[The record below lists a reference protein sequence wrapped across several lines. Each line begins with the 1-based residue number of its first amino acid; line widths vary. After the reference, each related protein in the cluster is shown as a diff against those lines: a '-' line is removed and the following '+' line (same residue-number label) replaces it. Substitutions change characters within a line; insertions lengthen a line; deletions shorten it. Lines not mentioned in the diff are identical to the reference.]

1 MCGISGY
8 IGKKNISKNL
18 INNTINLMKN
28 RGPDYQNYYAKNFE
42 DTKVIL
48 IHSRLS
54 IIDLYERSNQP
65 MVFKNYVLIFNG
77 EIYNY
82 LELKQ
87 FLLSK
92 NYTFKTDS
100 DTEVLI
106 KLFDLYKEDFY
117 KYLEG
122 MWSFAIFDKEKKKL
136 ILSRDRFGEKPLY
149 YLKSKHGIYFGS
161 ETRFVES
168 ICNEKQDINNN
179 KVFNYL
185 NYGYN
190 SIFLDNKTFKENIL
204 SLNPSTSITI
214 DKYLNI
220 NKKKY
225 WKINNSKLQNNESE
239 KDILNNISQLL
250 QNALKIRMRS
260 DVKNIFCLSGGI
272 DSGSLVSI
280 ASKKFNL
287 KVDTFSI
294 IDSKSKK
301 YNEKHLIEFTL
312 KDTKAKKNYLYT
324 EKIDLFSNLEKI
336 VQYHNSPILTVN
348 YLLHSLMQNKIKK
361 MGYKVVLS
369 GNGADEIFAGYY
381 DHYLY
386 HLYDLKKYHSKK
398 IFSDNY
404 ADWERHIF
412 PLIRNPD
419 YKNFKNYEKNNNKIT
434 LIKEYTELIKNNKS
448 LHSKSNTFYESDL
461 KNKMINQI
469 PERLYPILYMD
480 DLNSMMNSIENRTP
494 FLDRN
499 LIEYIFSLPSN
510 IFIKNGFSKYLLR
523 NSMKKILNPK
533 VRNLRRKYGFNASL
547 SSFNDVNKKSLIN
560 YIFDNMNN
568 LENYVYP
575 KQIYEFLN
583 GIDFDNMTDKENKF
597 LFRLVSTSAF
607 LKI

>member
-8 IGKKNISKNL
+8 IGKKKISSKAINSTIL
-18 INNTINLMKN
+18 IMKN
-28 RGPDYQNYYAKNFE
+28 RGPDYQDYWTKRFE
-42 DTKVIL
+42 DIKVLL

-65 MVFKNYVLIFNG
+65 MLFKNHILVFNG

-82 LELKQ
+82 VELKKM
-87 FLLSK
+87 LVSK
-92 NYTFKTDS
+92 NYNFTTNS

-106 KLFDLYKEDFY
+106 KLYDLYKEDFY

-122 MWSFAIFDKEKKKL
+122 MWSFAIFDIKQKKL
-136 ILSRDRFGEKPLY
+136 VLSRDRFGEKPLY
-149 YLKSKHGIYFGS
+149 YRKTNHGIYFGS
-161 ETRFVES
+161 ETRFIES
-168 ICNEKQDINNN
+168 LSEERQQTNTK

-190 SIFLDNKTFKENIL
+190 SIFTDNTTFKKNII
-204 SLNPSTSITI
+204 SVNPSSSITI
-214 DKYLNI
+214 DKNLNI
-220 NKKKY
+220 RNKKY
-225 WKINNSKLQNNESE
+225 WKIKNSLIQEKISE
-239 KDILNNISQLL
+239 KDITENISHLL

-280 ASKKFNL
+280 ATKKFNID
-287 KVDTFSI
+287 VDTFSI

-301 YNEKHLIEFTL
+301 YNEKHLIEYTL
-312 KDTKAKKNYLYT
+312 NDTKANKNYLYT
-324 EKIDLFSNLEKI
+324 EKINLFSNLDKI
-336 VQYHNSPILTVN
+336 VEYHNSPILTVN
-348 YLLHSLMQNKIKK
+348 YLLHSLMQNKIKN

-386 HLYDLKKYHSKK
+386 HLYDLKNNYSKK
-398 IFSDNY
+398 IFLENFSE
-404 ADWERHIF
+404 WEKHIF
-412 PLIRNPD
+412 PIIRNPD
-419 YKNFKNYEKNNNKIT
+419 YKNFNNYEKNNKKIT
-434 LIKEYTELIKNNKS
+434 LIKEYQELIKKSKS
-448 LHSKSNTFYESDL
+448 LSIKNDIIFNSDL

-469 PERLYPILYMD
+469 PQRLYPILYMD

-494 FLDRN
+494 FLDKN
-499 LIEYIFSLPSN
+499 LIEFLFSLPSN
-510 IFIKNGFSKYLLR
+510 IFIKNGYSKYLLR
-523 NSMKKILNPK
+523 KSMKNILNNK
-533 VRNLRRKYGFNASL
+533 IRNLRRKYGFNASL
-547 SSFNDVNKKSLIN
+547 SSFNDVNKKNLIN

-575 KQIYEFLN
+575 KKMFEYLN
-583 GIDFDNMTDKENKF
+583 NIDFNNMTDKENKF
-597 LFRLVSTSAF
+597 LFRLVSTCSF